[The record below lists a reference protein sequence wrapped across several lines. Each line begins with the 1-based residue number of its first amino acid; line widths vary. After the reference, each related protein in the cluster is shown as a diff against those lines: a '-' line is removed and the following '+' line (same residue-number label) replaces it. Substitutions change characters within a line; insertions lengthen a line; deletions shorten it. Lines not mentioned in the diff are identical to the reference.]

1 MSVTN
6 MGFEKLNLHNLSQIS
21 EIKNLGV
28 GDIYSYLFGTIDNDG
43 KVGIN
48 KALST
53 LEQVQFKKSKIIE
66 VQKSLTTKLLKH

>member
-6 MGFEKLNLHNLSQIS
+6 TGFEKLNLHNLSQIS
-21 EIKNLGV
+21 EINLGI
-28 GDIYSYLFGTIDNDG
+28 GDIYSYLFRTMDNDD
-43 KVGIN
+43 KVGMN